1 MNRINKLLAIVA
13 AAVCMASCNMLAEDY
28 KEYLKEHTDEVMTIN
43 PGGEVQTHN
52 IEVGEFN
59 AIESK
64 FGIMDIEYSQSE
76 GEPMVQLCCNNE
88 IMALADIYVDNEVLH
103 IEMND
108 SMDFEDIQWEI
119 DKDYEC
125 VLKCSS
131 KQLKSI
137 TQKGSGNLIFKTA
150 VKGDVLE
157 IDMSGMGD
165 LECLQPLDVKK
176 LHISSSGS
184 GSTYICGT
192 FDRIE
197 IKNSGLGNLNI
208 NGPLS
213 AKYMSIE
220 SSGSG
225 DMDITENID
234 IETLKLKSSGLG
246 DIKMQGKID
255 DAAISMSGSGSMEIH
270 QLEVK
275 NLAIKKSGLGTISMS
290 TLEAENVVLESSGS
304 GSTSI
309 NSLKAESIDISC
321 SGLGGMYIYDGTVG
335 TATVNYSG
343 NSWFNAD
350 GLDADNMQFVASGIG
365 DHLIGEVKNS
375 LDVKLRDKT
384 SLTYSGNPAS
394 VKENIGKNA
403 KLKKR

>member
-13 AAVCMASCNMLAEDY
+13 ATVCMASCSLIAEDY
-28 KEYLKEHTDEVMTIN
+28 KEYVANHSNEVVDID
-43 PGGEVQTHN
+43 PSGEVKPYNLEIDDFSH
-52 IEVGEFN
+52 ID
-59 AIESK
+59 SR
-64 FGIMDIEYSQSE
+64 FGIISVEYSQSDA
-76 GEPMVQLCCNNE
+76 EPMAQLICNNE
-88 IMALADIYVDNEVLH
+88 IMQIVDIYTKNGTLH
-103 IEMND
+103 IDPKDNIEENIRWNI
-108 SMDFEDIQWEI
+108 SN
-119 DKDYEC
+119 DYEC
-125 VLKCSS
+125 RLICNS

-137 TQKGSGNLIFKTA
+137 KQKGSGDVVLKNGIT
-150 VKGDVLE
+150 GDKLE
-157 IDMSGMGD
+157 IERSGLGD
-165 LECLQPLDVKK
+165 LECLQPLNVKK

-184 GSTYICGT
+184 GSTYMCGT

-213 AKYMSIE
+213 TKYMSIE

-321 SGLGGMYIYDGTVG
+321 SGLGGMYIYEGTVG

-350 GLDADNMQFVASGIG
+350 GLDADNVKFNASGTGKHEIG
-365 DHLIGEVKNS
+365 TVKKS
-375 LDVKLRDKT
+375 LDVTLRDKT

-394 VKENIGKNA
+394 VKENIGKKA
-403 KLKKR
+403 KLNKR

>member
-13 AAVCMASCNMLAEDY
+13 AAVCMASCSLIAEDY
-28 KEYLKEHTDEVMTIN
+28 KEYVANHSNEVVDID
-43 PGGEVQTHN
+43 PSGEVKPYNLEIDDFSH
-52 IEVGEFN
+52 ID
-59 AIESK
+59 SR
-64 FGIMDIEYSQSE
+64 FGIISVEYSQSDA
-76 GEPMVQLCCNNE
+76 EPMAQLICNNE
-88 IMALADIYVDNEVLH
+88 IMQIVDIYTKNGTLYIDPKDNVTEGN
-103 IEMND
+103 IRWIINN
-108 SMDFEDIQWEI
+108 
-119 DKDYEC
+119 DYEC
-125 VLKCSS
+125 RLICNS

-137 TQKGSGNLIFKTA
+137 KQKGSDVVLKNGIN
-150 VKGDVLE
+150 GDNLE
-157 IDMSGMGD
+157 IKRSGLGD
-165 LECLQPLDVKK
+165 LECLQPLNVKK

-197 IKNSGLGNLNI
+197 IKTSGLGNLNI

-309 NSLKAESIDISC
+309 NSLKSESIDISC

-350 GLDADNMQFVASGIG
+350 GLDADNVKFNASGTGKHEIG
-365 DHLIGEVKNS
+365 TVKKS
-375 LDVKLRDKT
+375 LDVTLRDKT
-384 SLTYSGNPAS
+384 SLSYSGNPAS

>member
-1 MNRINKLLAIVA
+1 MNITKYLAIVVA
-13 AAVCMASCNMLAEDY
+13 TACMTSCNMLAEDY

-59 AIESK
+59 AIESE
-64 FGIMDIEYSQSE
+64 FGIMDIEYSQSDA
-76 GEPMVQLCCNNE
+76 EPMAQLICNNE
-88 IMALADIYVDNEVLH
+88 IMQIVDIYTKNGTLH
-103 IEMND
+103 IDPKDNIEENIRWNI
-108 SMDFEDIQWEI
+108 SN
-119 DKDYEC
+119 DYEC
-125 VLKCSS
+125 RLICNS

-137 TQKGSGNLIFKTA
+137 KQKGSGDVVLKNGIT
-150 VKGDVLE
+150 GDKLE
-157 IDMSGMGD
+157 IERSGLGD
-165 LECLQPLDVKK
+165 LECLQPLNVKK

-197 IKNSGLGNLNI
+197 IKTSGLGNLNI

-321 SGLGGMYIYDGTVG
+321 SGLGGMYIYEGTVG
-335 TATVNYSG
+335 TATGNYSG
-343 NSWFNAD
+343 YSWFNAD
-350 GLDADNMQFVASGIG
+350 GLDADNVKFNASGIG
-365 DHLIGEVKNS
+365 KHQIGTVKKS
-375 LDVKLRDKT
+375 LDVTLHDRTSSPIVATPLR
-384 SLTYSGNPAS
+384 
-394 VKENIGKNA
+394 
-403 KLKKR
+403 